1 MNPCAWLY
9 RPATPWLYASV
20 SACLLLMAF
29 VFKSWMTG
37 SMALHMLVH
46 IPLILMAGAFAA
58 MAWLAGRRRSM
69 VRYGSRV
76 LAQYRKYNAHGLPG
90 LLFVTLMMAYWM
102 IPKSL
107 DQVLVSGVADSLKF
121 VSLFVAGMVLFDSLG
136 RADKMVKLFFLGN
149 FSWMTAIVGLLYQDN
164 PTRLCNFYLL
174 GDQEIAGEG
183 LVVLAVV
190 LPAVWLWWEHK
201 LAKQHVHRVV
211 QPKV

>member
-1 MNPCAWLY
+1 MNPFAWLY
-9 RPATPWLYASV
+9 RPVSPWLYGAV
-20 SACLLLMAF
+20 SICLLLLAL
-29 VFKSWMTG
+29 VFKAWMTR
-37 SMALHMLVH
+37 SMSLHMLVH

-69 VRYGSRV
+69 SLRRSILVV
-76 LAQYRKYNAHGLPG
+76 QYRKYNAHGLAG

-107 DQVLVSGVADSLKF
+107 DQVLVSGLADSLKF
-121 VSLFVAGMVLFDSLG
+121 LGLFVAGMVLFDSLG
-136 RADKMVKLFFLGN
+136 RADKVIKLFFLGN

-174 GDQEIAGEG
+174 NDQEIAGKG

-190 LPAVWLWWEHK
+190 LPAVWLLMEHK
-201 LAKQHVHRVV
+201 QLGRYLRK
-211 QPKV
+211 